1 MRPGLHADDIY
12 IMVEDEFLCTA
23 HLYTTHLHHAEYQ
36 RLKHLAR
43 STNASTIQ
51 NISRPVDSI
60 TTMRAETKRKK
71 AAEAQSIRTKA
82 ALEEMKG
89 KSMVRAGGEGS
100 DFESSF
106 DENDGVEGPWE
117 GTQLQRFMVKSP
129 RKGLTSLTGLQGV
142 MSHTRAAKGFE
153 RPEVRGASPTPR
165 RANAQRKG
173 GRVAVEEDSS
183 SGDDDDLDA
192 PKRAPSRAPAPV
204 SKTPAISK
212 RRAKPPSPPRPAAK
226 RSFLDLTPLPKPA
239 PTNTTKPSE
248 KTHRDPNPPPAKHE
262 PVAEET
268 RSTLSTT
275 ELLARRRRMKAKRER
290 EEKERKMSGSRKM
303 GVDEIPV
310 FLV

>member
-12 IMVEDEFLCTA
+12 IMVEDEFLSTA

-36 RLKHLAR
+36 RLKTLAR

-60 TTMRAETKRKK
+60 TSMRAETRRKK
-71 AAEAQSIRTKA
+71 AAEAQSTRTKA

-100 DFESSF
+100 GSESSF

-153 RPEVRGASPTPR
+153 RPERGGSPTPR
-165 RANAQRKG
+165 RPNLQRKG
-173 GRVAVEEDSS
+173 GPVAVEEDSS
-183 SGDDDDLDA
+183 SVDDDDLDA
-192 PKRAPSRAPAPV
+192 PKRAPSRAPAAV

-212 RRAKPPSPPRPAAK
+212 PRAKPPSPPRPPAK

-248 KTHRDPNPPPAKHE
+248 NTRRDPDPPPAKHE

-290 EEKERKMSGSRKM
+290 EEKERKMSGGGKIE
-303 GVDEIPV
+303 VDEIPV